1 MGGEV
6 PVRYRRLGRW
16 GLRVSEIALGG
27 WTTFGG
33 SVRDPAAVREIML
46 AAYEAGVNYFDI
58 ADVYAN
64 GEAERVMGA
73 VLGEMPR
80 HTVVVASKV
89 FFPMSDD
96 PNDRGLS
103 RKHVHESIDR
113 SLERLGME
121 YVDLYFAHRFDPD
134 VPLEE
139 VVWAFSDLVDRGK
152 VLYWGT
158 SEWPPEMVRR
168 AVALAR
174 EGGWHPPVVE
184 QPEYS
189 LVQRRVERELFPLV
203 RELGTGLV
211 VWSPLGQGLLTGK
224 YDGGIP
230 EGSRFARLPQF
241 TRRLW
246 TETNRRRVVAMR
258 EIAEEAGLT
267 RAQLAL
273 AWVLAHPEV
282 SAAIVGATSLA
293 QLEENLGAAEVDLP
307 AGVVAR
313 LDDLF
318 APEEE

>member
-1 MGGEV
+1 M
-6 PVRYRRLGRW
+6 
-16 GLRVSEIALGG
+16 SEIALGG

-33 SVRDPAAVREIML
+33 TVRDPDTVREIML
-46 AAYEAGVNYFDI
+46 TAYEAGVNYFDI
-58 ADVYAN
+58 ADVYAH

-73 VLGEMPR
+73 VLAELPR
-80 HTVVVASKV
+80 HTLVVASKV

-103 RKHVHESIDR
+103 RKHVHESIER
-113 SLERLGME
+113 SLHRLGME

-134 VPLEE
+134 VPLDE
-139 VVWAFSDLVDRGK
+139 VVRAFSDLVDRGQ

-189 LVQRRVERELFPLV
+189 LVRRRVERELFPLV

-246 TETNRRRVVAMR
+246 TETNRRRVMEMR
-258 EIAEEAGLT
+258 IIAEETGMT

-282 SAAIVGATSLA
+282 SSAIVGATSPG
-293 QLEENLGAAEVDLP
+293 QLEENLAAAEAELPPEVVD
-307 AGVVAR
+307 R
-313 LDDLF
+313 LDALF
-318 APEEE
+318 APEESAD